1 MSTGSGNKFPALTLQ
16 PLPKVDG
23 RSSKLGD
30 AQRAESKFSHIGAES
45 SLDSSRKGRFL
56 SNRSMTPK
64 KMSGGGGYTPN

>member
-1 MSTGSGNKFPALTLQ
+1 LQ

-56 SNRSMTPK
+56 PNRSMTPK